1 MADQF
6 DIAADL
12 EELHRQQALAN
23 RPATELKP
31 GVEGDCEVCGYW
43 SGRLVHGACAPC
55 RDKYK
60 LP

>member
-6 DIAADL
+6 DTAAEL

-23 RPATELKP
+23 RPKQELQP
-31 GVEGDCEVCGYW
+31 GVEGDCEFCGYW

>member
-23 RPATELKP
+23 RPKQEMQP
-31 GVEGDCEVCGYW
+31 GVEGDCEFCGYW
-43 SGRLVHGACAPC
+43 SGRLVQGACAPC